1 VSLETAIENLT
12 AAILAQ
18 TEASKHNFDMLKNNV
33 TLVTA
38 DISQPAT
45 EEITTDRSEM
55 KKAAAA
61 RKVAKPVVEPDP
73 EPEAVEEVYELVE
86 EEIEPEP
93 EPELEETPKTTEPVF
108 PEDIASWPE
117 HKRNAYYQQFI
128 YPFTAKLQTLDK
140 DALIKM
146 VREEFK
152 SPRGGREIPAEK
164 WEALLARTKEIIDE
178 IETINALAG

>member
-1 VSLETAIENLT
+1 MSLETAIENLT

-18 TEASKHNFDMLKNNV
+18 TEADKHNFDRLYKSNAMLV
-33 TLVTA
+33 EA
-38 DISQPAT
+38 ESQPPEK

-61 RKVAKPVVEPDP
+61 RKVVKPVEPDP

-93 EPELEETPKTTEPVF
+93 EQEPSLFPPKLST
-108 PEDIASWPE
+108 WPE
-117 HKRNAYYQQFI
+117 GKRKAFYQEHI
-128 YPFTAKLQTLDK
+128 YPFTSKLQVLDK

-146 VREEFK
+146 VRSEFN
-152 SPRGGREIPAEK
+152 SVRGGFEVDCDK
-164 WEALLARTKEIIDE
+164 WEAMLARTKELIDE
-178 IETINALAG
+178 IETVNAVTA

>member
-1 VSLETAIENLT
+1 MSLETAIENLT

-61 RKVAKPVVEPDP
+61 RKVSKPIVKPDP
-73 EPEAVEEVYELVE
+73 EPEAVEEIYELVE
-86 EEIEPEP
+86 EEIKPEP
-93 EPELEETPKTTEPVF
+93 EQEPSLFPPKLST
-108 PEDIASWPE
+108 WPE
-117 HKRNAYYQQFI
+117 GKRKAFYQEHI
-128 YPFTAKLQTLDK
+128 YPFTSKLQVLDK

-146 VREEFK
+146 VRSEFN
-152 SPRGGREIPAEK
+152 SVRGGFEVDCDK
-164 WEALLARTKEIIDE
+164 WEAMLARTKELIDE
-178 IETINALAG
+178 IETVNDVAG